1 MKRWIGIEMRLS
13 IGVKNN
19 FLSSNLLCMSK
30 VKIQKIVQLS
40 FHLLPSFVKLI
51 KTFWYFILIFYWVFR
66 IFYICHRKT
75 CIIRETFLKVLIT
88 PFTLNALE
96 FLIVLSCYKK
106 YLINMLY
113 ANWSTLLHSTI
124 WRQQNQYVMVNLLL

>member
-1 MKRWIGIEMRLS
+1 MKRWIGIKKRLS
-13 IGVKNN
+13 VRMKNN

-30 VKIQKIVQLS
+30 VKIQKTVQLS

-75 CIIRETFLKVLIT
+75 CIIWEIFLKVSKT

-96 FLIVLSCYKK
+96 FLMVLSYNYVIRNIIYICCMQTLRGKIWNK
-106 YLINMLY
+106 PIQYL
-113 ANWSTLLHSTI
+113 
-124 WRQQNQYVMVNLLL
+124 MVNLL